1 MEAHYQLSD
10 LEFERQF
17 ASCELNSSIFNHE
30 AHLRLAWIYIN
41 SYGLDE
47 AEKRIQQQLQNYVT
61 ALGAKDKYN
70 TTLTIA
76 AVRIVGHFM
85 KKWDAKNFSN
95 FITTFPQLKDDFKSL
110 ITSHYSFD
118 VFNLEKAKA
127 EFLEPDIKPFIVTK
141 GTI

>member
-17 ASCELNSSIFNHE
+17 ASCELNPSIFNHE
-30 AHLRLAWIYIN
+30 AHLRLSWIYIN

-47 AEKRIQQQLQNYVT
+47 AEKRIQQQLQNYVA

-76 AVRIVGHFM
+76 AVRLVDHFM
-85 KKWDAKNFSN
+85 KKSDIKNFRD
-95 FITTFPQLKDDFKSL
+95 FITVFPQLKDDFKSL

-118 VFNLEKAKA
+118 IFNSEEAKA
-127 EFLEPDIKPFIVTK
+127 TFLEPDLEPFIV
-141 GTI
+141 GDDTI